1 MKRGNVFSTQSAAP
15 VHHAAPE
22 HEPPATLRAA
32 GIVAVLTIAI
42 AVVAIAFALPAS
54 RSKPRDVP
62 IGAAGPQAATSQIAE
77 RLHQQAP
84 GAFSVT
90 YYPGE
95 DALREAILNR
105 NVYGG
110 IAFGPQGPILLTAT
124 GGSPAV
130 AQLLTQI
137 GNGIA
142 AGTGTTLHT
151 EDLAPPTGQD
161 PRGTGLAA
169 SALPITLAGMLP
181 AVALVLVL
189 RREVWTRLIAAIV
202 FSAVA
207 GITVAALLQYVFGST
222 DSNFWGVAAG
232 LTLGIAAAGLFV
244 LGLGSL
250 FGKVGLAVG
259 AALALLL
266 GNPLSGLTAAPEML
280 PAGWGQLGQLLPQ
293 GATATLLRSTAYF
306 GGAGADL
313 AIAVLSCWVLAGLTL
328 VIIAALRRPG
338 RTTPRLRLRGTR

>member
-1 MKRGNVFSTQSAAP
+1 MLSTQTSTPHHAAP
-15 VHHAAPE
+15 VH
-22 HEPPATLRAA
+22 EPPAALRAA
-32 GIVAVLTIAI
+32 GIVIALTAAIAI
-42 AVVAIAFALPAS
+42 VAIAFALPAS
-54 RSKPRDVP
+54 RSKPHDVP
-62 IGAAGPQAATSQIAE
+62 VGVAGPQAATSQIAE
-77 RLHQQAP
+77 RLEQQAP

-95 DALREAILNR
+95 NALREAILHR

-110 IAFGPQGPILLTAT
+110 IAFGPQGPTLLTAT

-137 GNGIA
+137 GNGVA
-142 AGTGTTLHT
+142 AHSGMPLHT
-151 EDLAPPTGQD
+151 EDLAQPTTQD

-169 SALPITLAGMLP
+169 SALPITLAGILP
-181 AVALVLVL
+181 AAALVLAL
-189 RREVWTRLIAAIV
+189 RREVWTRLTAAIA
-202 FSAVA
+202 FSALA
-207 GITVAALLQYVFGST
+207 GITVAALLRYVFGSI
-222 DSNFWGVAAG
+222 DSNLWGVAAG
-232 LTLGIAAAGLFV
+232 LTLGIAAAGLLM

-306 GGAGADL
+306 NGAGADT
-313 AIAVLSCWVLAGLTL
+313 AIIVLSCWVIVGLAL
-328 VIIAALRRPG
+328 VIMAALRRPA
-338 RTTPRLRLRGTR
+338 RTAPKMQLRGTR

>member
-1 MKRGNVFSTQSAAP
+1 MLSPQATAP
-15 VHHAAPE
+15 VHHAAPA
-22 HEPPATLRAA
+22 HEPPAALRAA
-32 GIVAVLTIAI
+32 GIVAALIVVIAI
-42 AVVAIAFALPAS
+42 MAIAFGLPAS
-54 RSKPRDVP
+54 RSKPHNIP
-62 IGAAGPQAATSQIAE
+62 IGAAGPQAATSHIAE
-77 RLHQQAP
+77 RLEQQAP

-95 DALREAILNR
+95 ETLREAILNR

-110 IAFGPQGPILLTAT
+110 IAFGPEGPTLLTAT

-142 AGTGTTLHT
+142 VHSGVILHT
-151 EDLAPPTGQD
+151 EDLAPPTSQD

-169 SALPITLAGMLP
+169 SALPITLAGILP

-202 FSAVA
+202 FAAVA
-207 GITVAALLQYVFGST
+207 GTTAAALLQYVFGSI

-232 LTLGIAAAGLFV
+232 LTLGIAAAGLTV

-250 FGKVGLAVG
+250 FGKVGLAIG
-259 AALALLL
+259 AALALLV

-306 GGAGADL
+306 DGAGADL
-313 AIAVLSCWVLAGLTL
+313 AIIVLSCWVLAGLTL
-328 VIIAALRRPG
+328 VIIAALRRPS
-338 RTTPRLRLRGTR
+338 RTTPMMQLRGTR

>member
-1 MKRGNVFSTQSAAP
+1 MLSTQAATPHHAAP
-15 VHHAAPE
+15 VH
-22 HEPPATLRAA
+22 EPPAALRAA
-32 GIVAVLTIAI
+32 GIVVALTAAIAI
-42 AVVAIAFALPAS
+42 VAIAFALPAS
-54 RSKPRDVP
+54 RSKPHDVP
-62 IGAAGPQAATSQIAE
+62 VGVAGPQAATSQIAE
-77 RLHQQAP
+77 RLEQQAP

-95 DALREAILNR
+95 NALREAILHR

-110 IAFGPQGPILLTAT
+110 IAFGPQGPTLLTAT

-137 GNGIA
+137 GNGVA
-142 AGTGTTLHT
+142 AHSGMPLHT
-151 EDLAPPTGQD
+151 EDLAPPTTQD

-169 SALPITLAGMLP
+169 SALPITLAGILP
-181 AVALVLVL
+181 AAALVLAL
-189 RREVWTRLIAAIV
+189 RREVWTRLTAAIA
-202 FSAVA
+202 FSALA
-207 GITVAALLQYVFGST
+207 GITVAALLRYVFGSI
-222 DSNFWGVAAG
+222 DSNLWGVAAG
-232 LTLGIAAAGLFV
+232 LTLGIAAAGLLM

-280 PAGWGQLGQLLPQ
+280 PASWGQLGQLLPQ

-306 GGAGADL
+306 NGAGADT
-313 AIAVLSCWVLAGLTL
+313 AIIVLSCWVIVGLAL
-328 VIIAALRRPG
+328 VIMAALRRPA
-338 RTTPRLRLRGTR
+338 RTAPKMQLRGTR

>member
-1 MKRGNVFSTQSAAP
+1 MLSTQTSTPHHAAP
-15 VHHAAPE
+15 VH
-22 HEPPATLRAA
+22 EPPAALRAA
-32 GIVAVLTIAI
+32 GIVVALTAAIAI
-42 AVVAIAFALPAS
+42 VAIAFALPAS
-54 RSKPRDVP
+54 RSKPHDVP
-62 IGAAGPQAATSQIAE
+62 VGVAGPQAATSQIAE
-77 RLHQQAP
+77 RLEQQAP

-95 DALREAILNR
+95 NALREAILHR

-110 IAFGPQGPILLTAT
+110 IAFGPQGPTLLTAT

-137 GNGIA
+137 GNGVA
-142 AGTGTTLHT
+142 AHSGMPLHT
-151 EDLAPPTGQD
+151 EDLAPPTTQD

-169 SALPITLAGMLP
+169 SALPITLAGILP
-181 AVALVLVL
+181 AAALVLAL
-189 RREVWTRLIAAIV
+189 RREVWTRLTAAIA
-202 FSAVA
+202 FSALA
-207 GITVAALLQYVFGST
+207 GITVAALLRYVFGSI
-222 DSNFWGVAAG
+222 DSNLWGVAAG
-232 LTLGIAAAGLFV
+232 LTLGIAAAGLLM

-306 GGAGADL
+306 NGAGADT
-313 AIAVLSCWVLAGLTL
+313 AIIVLSCWVIVGLAL
-328 VIIAALRRPG
+328 VIMAALRRPA
-338 RTTPRLRLRGTR
+338 RTAPKMQLRGTR